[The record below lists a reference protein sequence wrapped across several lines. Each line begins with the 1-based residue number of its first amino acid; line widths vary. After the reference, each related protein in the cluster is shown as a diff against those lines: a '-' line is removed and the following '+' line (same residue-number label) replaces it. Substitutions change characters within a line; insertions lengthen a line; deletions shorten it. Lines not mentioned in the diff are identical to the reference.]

1 MLSRSI
7 LDGEG
12 QVVYLMIGRLM
23 RFHRHLRGNSHGAS
37 ATARLFTIAVM
48 VAASAAQL
56 ASLSHE
62 MTVRHFRCAEHGE
75 LTHVAAL
82 AAPAAVLSARPTHD
96 ALRTHDQ
103 ETADAHEH
111 CGVAFTVEG
120 HSFSPAG
127 SQLMGSLPPPQP
139 IVAADATVRTPGRA
153 FVLSNA
159 PKTSPPAA

>member
-1 MLSRSI
+1 ML
-7 LDGEG
+7 
-12 QVVYLMIGRLM
+12 
-23 RFHRHLRGNSHGAS
+23 FHRHLSGNSHGAS
-37 ATARLFTIAVM
+37 AAARLFTIAVM

-56 ASLSHE
+56 VSLSHE

-96 ALRTHDQ
+96 ALRAHDR

-127 SQLMGSLPPPQP
+127 GELVGTVPPPRP
-139 IVAADATVRTPGRA
+139 IVVADAPVRSPGRA
-153 FVLSNA
+153 FVLASA